1 MKIMSIWK
9 QTAENEDNNSKQY
22 DEFNAAFDYVYNT
35 KREKGNEL
43 EDLRNYMAIE
53 QDYEY
58 GDEWDWDKN
67 DSSQYCEHGKFI
79 GSWWGPDILCGKCEA
94 GDGPMNIDWDD
105 EF

>member
-1 MKIMSIWK
+1 M
-9 QTAENEDNNSKQY
+9 ND
-22 DEFNAAFDYVYNT
+22 
-35 KREKGNEL
+35 
-43 EDLRNYMAIE
+43 
-53 QDYEY
+53 DYEY